1 MEPLVEI
8 KNLSIRF
15 PEGNSTFEAVK
26 GISFSIGKGEI
37 VGVVGE
43 SGSGKSMSAL
53 ALMGLLPKDAEIA
66 SGSLCFQGEDL
77 VTMKPEKRRQLCGSK
92 MAMVFQEPM
101 TSLNPVLKIERQV
114 GESLRIHTKLGNAEI
129 HERVVQA
136 LSEVGLPDPEGLC
149 GKYPHELSGG
159 MRQRVM
165 IAQAMINSPS
175 LLIADEPT
183 TALDCVVQAQILEL
197 LRNIHRTKG
206 TSILFISHDLNVVRA
221 LCSRVIVVYKGE
233 IVEEGQTEDVLLH
246 PKHEYTRHLVASIPE
261 GEKGESSG
269 GEILRLTDLNVFY
282 DVRGGLFR
290 KKGKK
295 HVIHDLNLSAR
306 EGEIVGIV
314 GESGCGK
321 STLSKTILGLHDNYT
336 GEVKVRDGV
345 RPQMVFQDPAGS
357 LNPARTI
364 GWILEEPLRL
374 RGIRDRAERR
384 QLVKE
389 MLENVGLDES
399 FAARHPRELSGGQK
413 QRISIG
419 VALLMDPRLVI
430 ADEPVSALDVTV
442 QSQILNLLLKLHAEK
457 QMTILFIS
465 HDLNVVRGLCSRV
478 MVIYKGVIVE
488 EGLAEEIYEHPAH
501 PYTKLLLEAAI
512 GGDTMELDAEAGKQ
526 SAEPERDSR
535 MEKPER
541 GQTKENLLENQEKER
556 SVQNAPKKIAGSG
569 EKCIFYDR
577 CPKRRE
583 ACAHVPLSP
592 EAVQLSK
599 THWARC
605 IQIEA

>member
-197 LRNIHRTKG
+197 MCELREKMG
-206 TSILFISHDLNVVRA
+206 TAIMLITHDMGVVA
-221 LCSRVIVVYKGE
+221 E
-233 IVEEGQTEDVLLH
+233 TADDVLVLYAGKAVEYGSIEDIFER
-246 PKHEYTRHLVASIPE
+246 PK
-261 GEKGESSG
+261 
-269 GEILRLTDLNVFY
+269 
-282 DVRGGLFR
+282 
-290 KKGKK
+290 
-295 HVIHDLNLSAR
+295 
-306 EGEIVGIV
+306 
-314 GESGCGK
+314 
-321 STLSKTILGLHDNYT
+321 
-336 GEVKVRDGV
+336 
-345 RPQMVFQDPAGS
+345 
-357 LNPARTI
+357 
-364 GWILEEPLRL
+364 
-374 RGIRDRAERR
+374 
-384 QLVKE
+384 
-389 MLENVGLDES
+389 
-399 FAARHPRELSGGQK
+399 
-413 QRISIG
+413 
-419 VALLMDPRLVI
+419 
-430 ADEPVSALDVTV
+430 
-442 QSQILNLLLKLHAEK
+442 
-457 QMTILFIS
+457 
-465 HDLNVVRGLCSRV
+465 
-478 MVIYKGVIVE
+478 
-488 EGLAEEIYEHPAH
+488 H
-501 PYTKLLLEAAI
+501 PYTQGLLSAI
-512 GGDTMELDAEAGKQ
+512 
-526 SAEPERDSR
+526 PRI
-535 MEKPER
+535 
-541 GQTKENLLENQEKER
+541 TKERKPLSTIEGMVPNPVER
-556 SVQNAPKKIAGSG
+556 IKGCRFWP
-569 EKCIFYDR
+569 R
-577 CPKRRE
+577 CPK
-583 ACAHVPLSP
+583 ACDRCRKEEPPVFSVGEDRQVRCWLYAQADNGSQ
-592 EAVQLSK
+592 EAV
-599 THWARC
+599 TNG
-605 IQIEA
+605 